1 MPGTVFVAPTRDG
14 RLSAGRVLRREFHG
28 GAQAALIAATPWLG
42 NELPPL
48 DLPALR
54 QTLILNHHKWKDERE
69 LFWVDDLMPPDFL
82 IVGQIELSPDDLA
95 ASSYHSTG
103 WQSVPIQALKQWR
116 WDHDREALLR
126 DEALEAANQA
136 ETNRQRAEVRAEYL
150 RTLTLDS
157 LVDRTWF
164 PAWET
169 VDSNLPIHECRL
181 LIANLVN
188 ELRTAPKLTMGVA
201 KRLLKQSVQAFNRLD
216 AEQQFI
222 STIEREDLCE
232 AYEQIMC
239 AAKFPQVVDQID
251 QWRDW

>member
-1 MPGTVFVAPTRDG
+1 MPGTVFLAPTSDG
-14 RLSAGRVLRREFHG
+14 RLSAGRVLRRAFEG
-28 GAQAALIAATPWLG
+28 GAQAALIAVTPWIG
-42 NELPPL
+42 NELPSL
-48 DLPALR
+48 DLPMLR
-54 QTLILNHHKWKDERE
+54 ETLILNHHKWKNAPQRV
-69 LFWVDDLMPPDFL
+69 WVWDMMPESFKIL
-82 IVGQIELSPDDLA
+82 GQIELSAEDMA
-95 ASSYHSTG
+95 ASSNAFTG
-103 WQSVPIQALKQWR
+103 WQNVPLQSLLQWR

-136 ETNRQRAEVRAEYL
+136 ETNRQRAATRAEYL

-157 LVDRTWF
+157 LVDRAWF
-164 PAWET
+164 SAWET
-169 VDSNLPIHECRL
+169 VDSNLPIREVRL
-181 LIANLVN
+181 LIANLVDQ
-188 ELRTAPKLTMGVA
+188 LRTAPKLTIRIA

-216 AEQQFI
+216 AAQQFI